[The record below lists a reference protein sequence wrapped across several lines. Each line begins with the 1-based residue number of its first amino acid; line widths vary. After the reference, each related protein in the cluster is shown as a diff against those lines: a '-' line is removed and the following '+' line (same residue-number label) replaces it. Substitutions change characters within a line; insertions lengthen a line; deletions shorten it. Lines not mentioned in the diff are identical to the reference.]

1 MIENNTTKETDQ
13 IIIKGSISRQLL
25 KMGFT
30 IIDVRPQK
38 QSDGTIDFSRNVMVF
53 QAKTG
58 LRDAVNKLLGR

>member
-1 MIENNTTKETDQ
+1 MKETYQVKETDQ

-38 QSDGTIDFSRNVMVF
+38 QLDGTIDFSRNVMVF